1 MFSISNRRP
10 VNDSQCGLSK
20 VSKFSLSWATK
31 GRSLYPSN
39 AKNTSNSKVEFWR
52 RLNAIRMDHFSVACI
67 IVWSVNER
75 EAGVDIVSI
84 ETCCFSYVSDAVL
97 VLIKRNLHKKRI
109 EVSIKTWST
118 SASLSFKCQA
128 TKHTN
133 VKWFNSTPSNAC
145 CAGQ

>member
-1 MFSISNRRP
+1 MT
-10 VNDSQCGLSK
+10 
-20 VSKFSLSWATK
+20 VSVGSAKYQNSPLVGTSE

-52 RLNAIRMDHFSVACI
+52 RLNAIRMDHFTLACI
-67 IVWSVNER
+67 IVWSVNQR

-97 VLIKRNLHKKRI
+97 MLIRGNLHKKII

-128 TKHTN
+128 TKHTT
-133 VKWFNSTPSNAC
+133 VKWFDSTPSNAC